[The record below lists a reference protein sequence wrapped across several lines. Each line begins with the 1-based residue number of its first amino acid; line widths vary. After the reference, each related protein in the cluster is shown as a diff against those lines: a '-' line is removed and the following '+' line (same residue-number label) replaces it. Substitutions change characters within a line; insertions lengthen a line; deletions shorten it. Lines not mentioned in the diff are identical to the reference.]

1 MRRTPA
7 PVRGVRHARSYTLG
21 IYEKAMPDSLSLED
35 KLLAAKE
42 SGFESLELCIDQERS
57 RQDRLDWPAEDRAEL
72 RRFMSGNAI
81 SAATLSL
88 SALRD
93 FPLGSPDPRRASHGI
108 GLLEKSIDLASD
120 LGCRV
125 VLINAYDVFDEESDE
140 GTGSR
145 FLANLG
151 HCTLHAAGRGVTIG
165 LENADRAFGDTVRK
179 ISGIVRN
186 IASPFLQIYADI
198 GNVANA
204 CAQYR
209 EDPLDDL
216 DSGKGMIAAVHLKD
230 SLPGEYRYVR
240 FGEGHVS
247 FGPCISRLVQAGVD
261 LYTAELFLTE
271 GTDWK
276 AEMLFVHGFLR
287 NHFLAL
293 AKPVG

>member
-1 MRRTPA
+1 
-7 PVRGVRHARSYTLG
+7 
-21 IYEKAMPDSLSLED
+21 MPDSLSLED

-42 SGFESLELCIDQERS
+42 IGFESLELCIDQERS
-57 RQDRLDWPAEDRAEL
+57 RQNRLDWPAKDRAEL
-72 RRFMSGNAI
+72 RRFMSGKAI
-81 SAATLSL
+81 TATLSL

-93 FPLGSPDPRRASHGI
+93 YPLGSPDPRRVSHGI
-108 GLLEKSIDLASD
+108 GLLEKAIDLASD

-125 VLINAYDVFDEESDE
+125 VLINAYDVFDEESDH

-151 HCTLHAAGRGVTIG
+151 HCTHHAARRGVVIG

-179 ISGIVRN
+179 ISNIVRK
-186 IASPFLQIYADI
+186 IGSPFLRIYADI

-204 CAQYR
+204 SAQYR
-209 EDPLDDL
+209 EDPLADL
-216 DSGKGMIAAVHLKD
+216 DSGTGMIAAVHLKD
-230 SLPGEYRYVR
+230 SLPGEYRFVR

-247 FGPCISRLVQAGVD
+247 FGPCISHLMQAGVD
-261 LYTAELFLTE
+261 LYTAELFWTE

-276 AEMLFVHGFLR
+276 AEMMFVHGFLR

-293 AKPVG
+293 ATPGG